1 MLAPLNSTM
10 IVVALPA
17 IIAAFHT
24 TLFEAGWLVIA
35 YLLTMGALQPVGGK
49 LGDRFGRRRL
59 VLVGLVVFGVAS
71 LAASF
76 APTLPFLLAFRTLQ
90 AISAAVTFPNANAA
104 LRAALPASS
113 RASGFGLVS
122 AGVNLAAAVGPPL
135 GGILVLLGGWRSVF
149 YANVPL
155 IAVALILGFR
165 SLPRDAPRQRRRG
178 FDVSGALL
186 LTALLGTLAGVLV
199 LAGGRATRPEIAV
212 LVAGLLVLGVVFVR
226 RELGHPDPVLQPR
239 LFLVR
244 PFASAT
250 AAVALSNFA
259 MYSTLIAVPLLLA
272 ARGWRSSD
280 IGFVLTSMSVGTAIV
295 APFGGRLGDRFGRRA
310 PAFFGMALAASA
322 LGLLAGGGG
331 IANIPLLL
339 FCLALAGL
347 GFGIGSPAVQTSAVE
362 SVDVQDAGVAAGV
375 YSSSRYLGS
384 IIGSSLLASVLAP
397 AAVFP
402 VVAVAAG
409 LSAAAVLGLR
419 TGATAEVAPV
429 PAAPA

>member
-17 IIAAFHT
+17 IIAGFHAS
-24 TLFEAGWLVIA
+24 LFEAGWLVIA

-59 VLVGLVVFGVAS
+59 VLGGLVVFGVAS
-71 LAASF
+71 LAASV
-76 APTLPFLLAFRTLQ
+76 APTLGWLLAFRTLQ
-90 AISAAVTFPNANAA
+90 AMSAAVTFPNANAS
-104 LRAALPASS
+104 LRAALPDSS

-122 AGVNLAAAVGPPL
+122 AGVNLAAAIGPPL
-135 GGILVLLGGWRSVF
+135 GGILVLVGGWRSVF

-155 IAVALILGFR
+155 VAAALILGWR
-165 SLPRDAPRQRRRG
+165 SLPRDAPSRQPRP
-178 FDVSGALL
+178 FDLVGALM
-186 LTALLGTLAGVLV
+186 LTVLLGTLAGGLV
-199 LAGGRATRPEIAV
+199 LAGGRAGRPLLGI
-212 LVAGLLVLGVVFVR
+212 LVVGLLALGAFFVR
-226 RELGHPDPVLQPR
+226 RELRHPDPVLQPR
-239 LFLVR
+239 LFLIR

-250 AAVALSNFA
+250 TAVALSNFA

-310 PAFFGMALAASA
+310 PALAGMALAAAA
-322 LGLLAGGGG
+322 LGVLAAGGGV
-331 IANIPLLL
+331 ANVPLLL
-339 FCLALAGL
+339 VCLAVAGL
-347 GFGIGSPAVQTSAVE
+347 GFGIGSPAVQTSAIE
-362 SVDVQDAGVAAGV
+362 SVDVGDAGVAAGV

-397 AAVFP
+397 SAVFP
-402 VVAVAAG
+402 VVALAAG
-409 LSAAAVLGLR
+409 LSAVSVLGLR
-419 TGATAEVAPV
+419 TDAAGAVAAESVA
-429 PAAPA
+429 